1 MQSRDTNISSTF
13 YFLTF
18 WKLVHLRFNL
28 DSLKEM
34 NHSTAR
40 TDFVESLKRFD
51 SKESDFISV
60 VGVVIC
66 GNRACIILQ
75 AQRKTTADKRPFR

>member
-1 MQSRDTNISSTF
+1 MQSRDTIFPVRFIFTIFEISP
-13 YFLTF
+13 
-18 WKLVHLRFNL
+18 LRFNI
-28 DSLKEM
+28 DSLQEM
-34 NHSTAR
+34 NHSTAQ

-66 GNRACIILQ
+66 VNRACIILQ
-75 AQRKTTADKRPFR
+75 AQRKATAYKRTFR